1 MDDMS
6 PVMKVHRFIFIIWF
20 YFMVFFYKAN
30 IYLVN

>member
-20 YFMVFFYKAN
+20 LFFYKAN